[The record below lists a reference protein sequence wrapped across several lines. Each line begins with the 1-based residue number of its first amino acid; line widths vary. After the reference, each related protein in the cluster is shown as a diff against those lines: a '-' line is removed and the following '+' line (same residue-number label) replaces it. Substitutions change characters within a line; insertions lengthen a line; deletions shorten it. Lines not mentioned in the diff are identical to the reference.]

1 MKGSLRKG
9 CTVKGKA
16 ATRRLDGY
24 VRVSR
29 VGGREGDSFVSPQLQ
44 RERIEAAARN
54 ARADIVEWHEDLDES
69 GGNAERPGFV
79 RALERVESGVTDGI
93 VVAKLDRFA
102 RSVLDARKAL
112 RRIDEA
118 GGIFISAEDGF
129 DSSTPMGRFA
139 QTMLFAMA
147 ELELERV
154 REGWTSARAVAARRG
169 VHMAKAPTGYDR
181 GEGGRLVPNADA
193 PTIAEAFR
201 MRGRGANLSE
211 VARLLDEQGVR
222 PGAREAGG
230 GRWSSSSARFVLGNR
245 VYLGEVRAGDVV
257 NRDAHAAIVTLAEF
271 EAAHEARGHSVIR
284 STSSPALLAGIL
296 RCESCRHALKPKTIS
311 GSRAKV
317 YRCSRKHAS
326 GTCPAPVT
334 IYASV
339 AEPFVEQ
346 LLLEAAAATL
356 PLRPEELTHELE
368 QAERD
373 VEAAQA
379 ELHAF
384 ATDEGILALGRDVF
398 VAGLEARQARLDEA
412 EGRRRDLF
420 AEDASALPSSAQ
432 VRELWPTFSTGEKRL
447 VLERAFDA
455 IVVRPLGRVPVEQ
468 RLVPIYAGDGPADL
482 PGRGKRV
489 PFGPFRLPA
498 GAGMPG
504 GEDRADG
511 LLDAA

>member
-1 MKGSLRKG
+1 MARKA
-9 CTVKGKA
+9 V
-16 ATRRLDGY
+16 RRLDGY

-54 ARADIVEWHEDLDES
+54 AGAEIAEWHEDLDES

-79 RALERVESGVTDGI
+79 RALERVEAGETAGI

-102 RSVLDARKAL
+102 RSVLDAQKAL

-154 REGWTSARAVAARRG
+154 REGWTSARTVAARRG
-169 VHMAKAPTGYDR
+169 VHMAKAPTGYNRSKD
-181 GEGGRLVPNADA
+181 GRLVPNADA
-193 PTIAEAFR
+193 TTIAEAFR
-201 MRGRGANLSE
+201 LRGRGANLSE
-211 VARLLDEQGVR
+211 VARLLDEHKVR
-222 PGAREAGG
+222 PNARKSRA
-230 GRWSSSSARFVLGNR
+230 GRWSSSSARALLANR
-245 VYLGEVRAGDVV
+245 VYLGEISAGGVV
-257 NRDAHAAIVTLAEF
+257 NAHAHPPIVTLAEF
-271 EAAHEARGHSVIR
+271 EAAQKARGHGVVR
-284 STSSPALLAGIL
+284 SLDSPALLAGIL
-296 RCESCRHALKPKTIS
+296 RCESCRHALKPKTLS
-311 GSRAKV
+311 GGRSKV
-317 YRCSRKHAS
+317 YRCTRKHGS
-326 GTCPAPVT
+326 GTCPAPAT

-339 AEPFVEQ
+339 AEPYVER
-346 LLLEAAAATL
+346 LLLEAAKATR
-356 PLRPEELTHELE
+356 PLRPEQLTHKIE

-373 VEAAQA
+373 VESARA

-398 VAGLEARQARLDEA
+398 VAGVEARQARLDEA
-412 EGRRRDLF
+412 ETRRRDLF
-420 AEDASALPSSAQ
+420 AENASTLPSIAQ
-432 VRELWPTFSTGEKRL
+432 VRELWPTFTTAEKRL
-447 VLERAFDA
+447 VLERAFDT

-468 RLVPIYAGDGPADL
+468 RLIPLYVGEGPKDL

-498 GAGMPG
+498 GPWVAG
-504 GEDRADG
+504 GEDQAGR